1 MKKHNI
7 LRKAAFFFIA
17 AGFMVL
23 LIRGYLGDHF
33 FSGKHNFAA
42 PAGQILAPEAESF
55 QFAAVSDTGSHNYP
69 LQRIVKQMRAHP
81 NSFILYLGDLV
92 TYRTSSH
99 FSWMTHEISP
109 KLKGLPFYAIPG
121 NHDIKNQEDEVDLK
135 QYRAVFGADYYWF
148 SYGNTLFV
156 GLNNSDGKIDAEQ
169 FQWLS
174 SVLSK
179 IRPQFEHCIIF
190 GHIPP
195 RDVPGISRHKM
206 EEASAAELE
215 KLLRKHKVDMLLFGH
230 VHNYTE
236 GSFAGIP
243 MYTLPSSGQEIRS
256 FVNKFGYVEVAVT
269 PEKVGPAEAL
279 YIDNIP
285 GTETG
290 EVWFTDNVLS
300 NKARY
305 ISLGLIGAGILI
317 LLFLHLKRKE

>member
-1 MKKHNI
+1 M
-7 LRKAAFFFIA
+7 
-17 AGFMVL
+17 
-23 LIRGYLGDHF
+23 
-33 FSGKHNFAA
+33 A

-55 QFAAVSDTGSHNYP
+55 QFAAVSDTGSQII
-69 LQRIVKQMRAHP
+69 LCRESSSKCGRI
-81 NSFILYLGDLV
+81 
-92 TYRTSSH
+92 RTVL
-99 FSWMTHEISP
+99 FCIWAIW
-109 KLKGLPFYAIPG
+109 LPIG
-121 NHDIKNQEDEVDLK
+121 
-135 QYRAVFGADYYWF
+135 
-148 SYGNTLFV
+148 
-156 GLNNSDGKIDAEQ
+156 
-169 FQWLS
+169 
-174 SVLSK
+174 
-179 IRPQFEHCIIF
+179 
-190 GHIPP
+190 
-195 RDVPGISRHKM
+195 RHKM
-206 EEASAAELE
+206 EEVSAAELE

-317 LLFLHLKRKE
+317 LLFLRLKRKK